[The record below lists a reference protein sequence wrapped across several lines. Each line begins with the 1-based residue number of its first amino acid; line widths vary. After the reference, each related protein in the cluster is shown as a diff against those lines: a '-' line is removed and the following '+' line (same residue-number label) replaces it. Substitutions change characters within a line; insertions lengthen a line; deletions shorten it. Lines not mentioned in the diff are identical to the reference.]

1 MSAGSEDGWVDR
13 VAGPIGSSDPGCR
26 ARQGGHPEGEHSHC
40 SCHID
45 ATSFEFPSVNGGK
58 GLHCL
63 TVMICPLPSFPSFLH
78 TSSPGVSACPQA
90 KECQS

>member
-26 ARQGGHPEGEHSHC
+26 AQQGGHPEGEHGHC

-58 GLHCL
+58 GLPVL
-63 TVMICPLPSFPSFLH
+63 LGMICPLPSH
-78 TSSPGVSACPQA
+78 SSPGVSACPQA